1 MTTEEYG
8 SLVPA
13 VCVNLLLYTLEF
25 VMACVFL
32 SRRAKEGLPVAS
44 SSTFGKTL
52 TGVLFST
59 LFPACGLTHYAGDND
74 EVQGRFWK
82 LLIGTL
88 VWALPR
94 LPSPSLTS
102 CKSSGPSECSPP
114 WRGLCSIRVKYPEPS
129 HRHGPDCL
137 TSGCDTSGS
146 VASVAVCAYMSSG
159 PMQSNSS
166 VHLSRHGVRHN
177 VDLRLPRIAV
187 KSVAKRNFIVR
198 GWKAFVSTGMPGS
211 IICILALVA
220 GLWEST
226 PPAVDIIALYFV
238 LARVYSCT
246 MLFTMHYPLPIRKS
260 MIQDLVNTSGAQGT
274 LLSRSPSPDIF
285 LKSER
290 GTQPKEGNVQSWY
303 NIDLGDGAM
312 RTSRSA
318 PENTMVTAGCE
329 PQKQPCIR
337 SVEVGSVSFL
347 FGIVGLVFLY
357 PIADVFVLVIHNTH
371 HRASHYE

>member
-32 SRRAKEGLPVAS
+32 SRRAKEGAGAFDKFRTVL
-44 SSTFGKTL
+44 TL
-52 TGVLFST
+52 LLDTACT
-59 LFPACGLTHYAGDND
+59 LAGCVFLYFWQDTHWGDND

-88 VWALPR
+88 VLGTASTAIAQSYLLQKFWTNIPNHLIGTALIV
-94 LPSPSLTS
+94 SLLVVT
-102 CKSSGPSECSPP
+102 
-114 WRGLCSIRVKYPEPS
+114 L
-129 HRHGPDCL
+129 L
-137 TSGCDTSGS
+137 GS
-146 VASVAVCAYMSSG
+146 VASVAVCAYMQWTNAEQLVPFIWTALIASLVTAFGITSI
-159 PMQSNSS
+159 S
-166 VHLSRHGVRHN
+166 VCQ
-177 VDLRLPRIAV
+177 RIAV

-220 GLWEST
+220 WVMGKHT
-226 PPAVDIIALYFV
+226 TYIIALYFV

-260 MIQDLVNTSGAQGT
+260 MIQDLVNTSVAQGT
-274 LLSRSPSPDIF
+274 LPLTVSSPSPDIF

-318 PENTMVTAGCE
+318 PENINGDQQDVNRRNAAVY
-329 PQKQPCIR
+329 QKR
-337 SVEVGSVSFL
+337 
-347 FGIVGLVFLY
+347 
-357 PIADVFVLVIHNTH
+357 
-371 HRASHYE
+371 